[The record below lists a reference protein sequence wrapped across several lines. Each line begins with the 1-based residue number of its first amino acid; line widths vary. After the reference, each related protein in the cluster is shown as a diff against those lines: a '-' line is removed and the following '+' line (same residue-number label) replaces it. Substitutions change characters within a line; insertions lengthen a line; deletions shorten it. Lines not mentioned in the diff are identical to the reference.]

1 MTEYY
6 DAGDGAD
13 LGWANDEEV
22 KIPEGLPKPFMWRI
36 LVMPVQP
43 KTTTRSGIVLALE
56 TQNNEGHLQ
65 FVGKVAAVGPL
76 AFRSW
81 KLCAGIVDQL
91 RVLCGLPIAGAPKV
105 GDWVVHGRYTGQRCE
120 FKGARLI
127 MMNDDEVL
135 AKCDNPANFKVYV

>member
-1 MTEYY
+1 MTDEL
-6 DAGDGAD
+6 DGNE
-13 LGWANDEEV
+13 WANDEDA
-22 KIPEGLPKPFMWRI
+22 KIPEGLPNPFMWRI

-43 KTTTRSGIVLALE
+43 RKVTKSGIILAPS
-56 TQNNEGHLQ
+56 TQDAEGHLQ

-81 KLCAGIVDQL
+81 KLCSGLEDYL
-91 RVLCGLPIAGAPKV
+91 RVLMGKTIAAAPKV

-120 FKGARLI
+120 FRGARLI

-135 AKCDNPANFKVYV
+135 AKCESPQDFKVYV